1 MTAKTLPEEVKNGFE
16 FFICMMFCFF
26 ALFTVASFIH
36 ASVGYE
42 EAMFSESR
50 KCKVN
55 TRLKTLSI
63 GYKLGCYLGGK
74 PND

>member
-1 MTAKTLPEEVKNGFE
+1 MFE
-16 FFICMMFCFF
+16 FFKGMMFGFF
-26 ALFTVASFIH
+26 GLFTVVSFIS
-36 ASVGYE
+36 ASLGYK
-42 EAMFSESR
+42 EAMLSESR